1 MCIRNARKTFERRV
15 PLDMPRTVIPSL
27 FPQAI
32 IEAISNS
39 GHYPMEE
46 TPLYRTT
53 RIEKFMSER
62 Q

>member
-1 MCIRNARKTFERRV
+1 
-15 PLDMPRTVIPSL
+15 MPRTVISGL
-27 FPQAI
+27 FPQAT
-32 IEAISNS
+32 IEAIDNS
-39 GHYPMEE
+39 GHSPMEE